1 MCVFV
6 CSWGEGT
13 MDKGKH
19 YIKIISYRLVALL
32 LLALVAGVEAG
43 ENFARVKCFMDN
55 DSLKN
60 QCFRYCFNVYLSGL
74 YISFL
79 LLLEPITTNLV
90 S

>member
-43 ENFARVKCFMDN
+43 ENFTRVKCFMDN
-55 DSLKN
+55 DSLKKSMLSLLF
-60 QCFRYCFNVYLSGL
+60 QCLSLWVVY
-74 YISFL
+74 
-79 LLLEPITTNLV
+79 
-90 S
+90 